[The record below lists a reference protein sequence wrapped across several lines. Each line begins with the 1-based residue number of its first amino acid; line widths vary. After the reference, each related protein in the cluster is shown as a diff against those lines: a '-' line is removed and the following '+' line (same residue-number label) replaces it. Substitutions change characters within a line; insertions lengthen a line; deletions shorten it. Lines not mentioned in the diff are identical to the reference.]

1 MAVPPEGCAF
11 LYLLGRGKLRPNW
24 PPEQL
29 VETERIKETDVTQLE
44 AQDSTEEG

>member
-1 MAVPPEGCAF
+1 MVNHFKMGLPFGSE
-11 LYLLGRGKLRPNW
+11 LRPNW
-24 PPEQL
+24 APEQL